1 MKLLQT
7 LVIENTRMLEEE
19 AYVGEEKEY
28 FLAEAIKAAES
39 PALKLWNSLHSSVQL
54 SFICILIEKC
64 LEEGDQGQMT
74 LSQWKAHS
82 KERSPS

>member
-28 FLAEAIKAAES
+28 FLAEAIK
-39 PALKLWNSLHSSVQL
+39 QL
-54 SFICILIEKC
+54 SH
-64 LEEGDQGQMT
+64 Q
-74 LSQWKAHS
+74 
-82 KERSPS
+82 P